1 MYNLKSSVKNF
12 TLPKSFKEGNMNL
25 TLKRLEDYTLEDFE
39 LLAKWDNDREI
50 IYFNTVNRQEK
61 EVENVS
67 AETLLEAALKNKSKY
82 IYFVMKD
89 LEPIGAVSIIDN
101 FPYLESQDEK
111 VAWISILIGEK
122 KYWGQ
127 GFGQEAMRLLEDQC
141 RKMNYKKIEL
151 GVFRFNERAYKM
163 YKKLG
168 YEEFKVN
175 SNFTYYD
182 GKWHDDIRMIK
193 TI

>member
-1 MYNLKSSVKNF
+1 MELA
-12 TLPKSFKEGNMNL
+12 
-25 TLKRLEDYTLEDFE
+25 LKRLEKYTIEDFE
-39 LLAKWDNDREI
+39 QMAKWNNDREI
-50 IYFNTVNRQEK
+50 MYFNTVSREEK
-61 EVENVS
+61 ELEEIS
-67 AETLLEAALKNKSKY
+67 AETLMEGAIKNKSKY
-82 IYFVMKD
+82 IYYVMKG
-89 LEPIGAVSIIDN
+89 LEPIGEVSITDK
-101 FPYLESQDEK
+101 FQFLESKDEK

-127 GFGQEAMRLLEDQC
+127 GFGRKAMELLEDQC
-141 RKMNYKKIEL
+141 REMGYEKIEL

-168 YEEFKVN
+168 YEEFKVIP
-175 SNFTYYD
+175 NFTYYD

>member
-1 MYNLKSSVKNF
+1 MA
-12 TLPKSFKEGNMNL
+12 L
-25 TLKRLEDYTLEDFE
+25 TLKRLEDYTLEDFA
-39 LLAKWDNDREI
+39 LLAKWNNDREI
-50 IYFNTVNRQEK
+50 MYFNTVNREEK
-61 EVENVS
+61 GLEDIS
-67 AETLLEAALKNKSKY
+67 AETLMEGALKNKRKY

-89 LEPIGAVSIIDN
+89 LEPIGEVSIIDH
-101 FPYLESQDEK
+101 FEYLESKDEK

-127 GFGQEAMRLLEDQC
+127 GFGKETMELLEDQC
-141 RKMNYKKIEL
+141 REMGYEKIEL
-151 GVFRFNERAYKM
+151 GVFRFNERARKM

-168 YEEFKVN
+168 YEEFKVI
-175 SNFTYYD
+175 SNLTYYD